1 MNYLLAKIKN
11 NSRSVKEGFQKIL
24 SDEECYTMPKDIEF
38 VPYHPHTLLEE
49 GQWYLINDFLNYEFC
64 PELLR
69 NDYCSADFILMG
81 KRDLGKID
89 YLCSC
94 QNGIYYF
101 QKVRP
106 KHFVQNKKI
115 ISFGENYELV
125 HNTKGIVI
133 NDLADAIY
141 CKDTDRFYFQNF
153 ETITYIFKGIDQ
165 LYREATEQEVESFLK
180 CSFISPERIIAPKS
194 VKKRCR
200 KKIALALSKLEGHT
214 EEERSALLSY
224 TQSYAN
230 LTDGDGKFIITNED
244 DLTKLLRGIF
254 ELYFT
259 TPVSGRQRVA
269 NSIIELP

>member
-11 NSRSVKEGFQKIL
+11 NSRSVKEGFRKIL
-24 SDEECYTMPKDIEF
+24 SDEECYTMPQNMRT
-38 VPYHPHTLLEE
+38 VAYSPHTLLEE
-49 GQWYLINDFLNYEFC
+49 GQWYQINDFSANDFC
-64 PELLR
+64 PELLK
-69 NDYCSADFILMG
+69 NTYCSADFILMG
-81 KRDLGKID
+81 KRDVEKID

-94 QNGIYYF
+94 QDSVYYF
-101 QKVRP
+101 QRVKP
-106 KHFVQNKKI
+106 KHFVQNKKM
-115 ISFGENYELV
+115 ISLGENYKLV
-125 HNTKGIVI
+125 HNRKSIVI

-153 ETITYIFKGIDQ
+153 EAITHMFKGIDQ
-165 LYREATEQEVESFLK
+165 LYREATEQEVEAFLK

-200 KKIALALSKLEGHT
+200 KKIALALSKLDRHT
-214 EEERSALLSY
+214 EEEKSALLSY

-230 LTDGDGKFIITNED
+230 LTDEDGKFIITNED